1 EYPAMDTCLN
11 ALQLGDEEKIY
22 TAFANFNAKNL
33 QQFTVEESLSKKKQL
48 VDGVFRIL
56 RDVTESNYADTYLAT
71 LRILSRDRNHLD
83 DLFSIDKIETVLHL
97 ANLVGEEEALLTQ
110 NSNDFDSSVI
120 VEAQKCLC
128 NLIYNSTIIQKM
140 CCSNSCIDG
149 IMLRLRMYKDP
160 QLPVEVKYFDMRM
173 LFLLTALNPEIRPKI
188 RDDYHGLVY
197 LMEAIDL
204 ILKEAEEPGQKPMK
218 KSKRKRKGNTEK
230 TQSKESTEEET
241 SRALHDSSVNLCCEV
256 LKVLFNLTCN
266 IDRENVDEVEEA
278 HFLRLVGIL
287 HDLLLS
293 DTKSRE
299 KREEL
304 QSHTI
309 NLLTNMPPSSFE
321 ELLVPIEEIGKINSS
336 KYEYEDMNV
345 EAILVLLDFLEK
357 RLEKKPGKGMQE
369 SLAPVLTCL
378 CEMSRANRIIRKYL
392 RYQVLPPLKDVM
404 KRPED
409 GITLRNRLVKLMTN
423 PNTDVKELVA
433 DFLFVLCKESVGRL
447 IKYTGYG
454 NAAGLLANRGLML
467 GGRGRNNYSS
477 ESEDSDTEEYLKC
490 KDKIN
495 PVIGCY
501 EEPRKDPME
510 GMTEEQKEYEA
521 MQLVSMMDKLTRT
534 GVVQPCRLGEDGKP
548 HPVEHVLELRDGN
561 DYRKEEVDKSDDN

>member
-1 EYPAMDTCLN
+1 MRRFNCVLEANCSFHIFFFFL
-11 ALQLGDEEKIY
+11 LQ
-22 TAFANFNAKNL
+22 NS
-33 QQFTVEESLSKKKQL
+33 QQFTVEESLAKKKQL
-48 VDGVFRIL
+48 VDGLFRRL
-56 RDVTESNYADTYLAT
+56 RDVSHTNNLEIYLAT

-83 DLFSIDKIETVLHL
+83 DLFTIDKIETILHL
-97 ANLVGEEEALLTQ
+97 ARLVGEEEAFLTE
-110 NSNDFDSSVI
+110 NSVNFDSTVI

-160 QLPVEVKYFDMRM
+160 MLPVEVKYFDMRM

-188 RDDYHGLVY
+188 REDYHGLIY

-218 KSKRKRKGNTEK
+218 KSKRKRKGREKSDNKNVNTE
-230 TQSKESTEEET
+230 EDT

-256 LKVLFNLTCN
+256 LKVLFNLTVN

-278 HFLRLVGIL
+278 HYLRLVGIL

-293 DTKSRE
+293 DTKSKE

-309 NLLTNMPPSSFE
+309 NLLTNMPAVSYE
-321 ELLVPIEEIGKINSS
+321 ELLVPIEEIGKIDSS
-336 KYEYEDMNV
+336 KYEYDDMNV
-345 EAILVLLDFLEK
+345 EAITVLLEFLEK
-357 RLEKKPGKGMQE
+357 RLEKQPSKTMQE
-369 SLAPVLTCL
+369 SLAPILTCL
-378 CEMSRANRIIRKYL
+378 CEMSRSNRVIRKYL
-392 RYQVLPPLKDVM
+392 RSQVLPPLKDVM
-404 KRPED
+404 SRPEE
-409 GITLRNRLVKLMTN
+409 GTTIRNRLVKLMTN

-433 DFLFVLCKESVGRL
+433 DFLFVLCKENVGRL

-467 GGRGRNNYSS
+467 GGRGRGSYSS

-490 KDKIN
+490 RDKIN

-501 EEPRKDPME
+501 EEPRKNPME

-521 MQLVSMMDKLTRT
+521 MQLVNMMDKLTRT
-534 GVVQPCRLGEDGKP
+534 GVVQPCRVGEDGKP
-548 HPVEHVLELRDGN
+548 HPIEHVLELQDTTEFRHEQRSPDA
-561 DYRKEEVDKSDDN
+561 E